1 MIRTIDNKITSHI
14 MDIYRVES
22 HELQRNCFKEHDDLI
37 SAAKVEDESLKS
49 DPTLLRI
56 CVQRMEMSKTC
67 CILYLL

>member
-1 MIRTIDNKITSHI
+1 

-49 DPTLLRI
+49 DPTLTEDLRTAD
-56 CVQRMEMSKTC
+56 KN
-67 CILYLL
+67 